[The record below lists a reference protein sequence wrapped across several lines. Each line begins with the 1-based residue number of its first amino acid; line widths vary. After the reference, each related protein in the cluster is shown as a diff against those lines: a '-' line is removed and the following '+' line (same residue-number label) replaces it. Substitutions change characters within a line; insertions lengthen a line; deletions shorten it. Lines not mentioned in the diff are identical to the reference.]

1 MTKRVIVPIGFEMAD
16 QPTIRIA
23 NALAQ
28 RLGGDVEFVT
38 VCPAKRVGSAERHL
52 ASVAD
57 GHSPTASWRVI
68 EGDDV
73 EDSLVGEALSHP
85 DAIVCLSSLAR
96 RSVAESMWG
105 SVSEQLVRDTGVP
118 LILVGPHATRL
129 IGSGAGD
136 VLLVPLDGTMVGEAI
151 LADAFKIAAQLCLH
165 VRLVQVVDP
174 GDPGDAPADVRTFE
188 TTYLHNVAKEWHEDI
203 ATIDYDVLHGRN
215 VGRSLSDY
223 IDAHDEVVLV
233 AMATRGIPVSGR
245 LFYPSTTFTLLRRA
259 AAPILILHPV
269 PAATDAPTASVRP
282 SMVVVGIDDLESS
295 RPALLYA
302 AEEANRRNVPLRI
315 VHAWFDPIATSGHL
329 PVVPLSIRDQAE
341 KAELDAVGAA
351 VDAVLHLYPNLD
363 GDTVVACDSA
373 ARLIAT
379 SAADAELV
387 VVGRHRSSRLV
398 DALLGSTSEGVAH
411 RVTCPVVSVP
421 CPR

>member
-1 MTKRVIVPIGFEMAD
+1 MTKRVIVPIGFETAD
-16 QPTIRIA
+16 ELTIGIA

-28 RLGGDVEFVT
+28 RLGGDVELVT
-38 VCPAKRVGSAERHL
+38 VSPTKRVEQAEHHL
-52 ASVAD
+52 AAVAN
-57 GHSPTASWRVI
+57 GHSPKASWRVI

-73 EDSLVGEALSHP
+73 ESSLVGEALSHP
-85 DAIVCLSSLAR
+85 DAILCLSSLAR

-105 SVSEQLVRDTGVP
+105 SVSEELVRDTGVP
-118 LILVGPHATRL
+118 LILVGPHATRRV
-129 IGSGAGD
+129 GSGAGD

-151 LADAFKIAAQLCLH
+151 LGDAFKVAAQLGLQ
-165 VRLVQVVDP
+165 VRLVQVIE
-174 GDPGDAPADVRTFE
+174 PGDAPADVRTFE
-188 TTYLHNVAKEWHEDI
+188 ATYLHNVAKEWRDHDD
-203 ATIDYDVLHGRN
+203 AIDYDVLHGRN
-215 VGRSLSDY
+215 ASRALSDY

-245 LFYPSTTFTLLRRA
+245 IYYPSTTFTLLRRA
-259 AAPILILHPV
+259 AAPIVVLHPV
-269 PAATDAPTASVRP
+269 PWDGETEAPASTSRS

-295 RPALLYA
+295 RPALIYA

-315 VHAWFDPIATSGHL
+315 VHAWFDPIVATGHL
-329 PVVPLSIRDQAE
+329 PVVPISVRDHAE
-341 KAELDAVGAA
+341 QAELDAVGAA
-351 VDAVLHLYPNLD
+351 VEALHELYPDLG

-379 SAADAELV
+379 SATDAELV

-398 DALLGSTSEGVAH
+398 DALLGSTSDNVAH

-421 CPR
+421 CPL